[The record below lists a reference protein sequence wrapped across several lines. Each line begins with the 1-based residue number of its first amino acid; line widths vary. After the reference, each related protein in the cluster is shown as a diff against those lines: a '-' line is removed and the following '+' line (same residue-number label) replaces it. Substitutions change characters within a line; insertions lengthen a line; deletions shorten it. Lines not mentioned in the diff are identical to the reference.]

1 MDLHRLI
8 SLAIICAFFIPA
20 AALAQDDEMS
30 FGVDDLDEWEDEW
43 EDDGDEM
50 TFAPDDFDD
59 ASTYDSAEEAAQIL
73 DVGVVVIPSEALDD
87 IQRAEI
93 QAALL
98 EVVRQ
103 IPNITAYGDSD
114 LLPALMDR
122 DPEYCSRESLC
133 LAGVGRNAG
142 VQRIV
147 QARIERAGSSYRLD
161 LDYFDVRDRIFV
173 AYHSKTG
180 LASINS
186 LKEALKPGVNDIFN
200 IRVRRDDDSFVD
212 DAVVN
217 VQKIMA
223 FSTAGL
229 SVAALA
235 TGIFFGHRVN
245 TQKEEL
251 AQYKQDEEGRYE
263 NFTQV
268 QAHEMQRQMQTD
280 ALAANLFYAVAGI
293 SGATSITL
301 FILNSQKGSK
311 DRQAASDG
319 ERPWYSAIEVTPRLN
334 RDGVG
339 VGARLTF

>member
-1 MDLHRLI
+1 MNLHRLI
-8 SLAIICAFFIPA
+8 SLAIFCAFFIPA

-30 FGVDDLDEWEDEW
+30 FDLDDIDDWEDEW

-50 TFAPDDFDD
+50 TFAPDDLD
-59 ASTYDSAEEAAQIL
+59 APAFDSAAEATQIL
-73 DVGVVVIPSEALDD
+73 DVGVVVVPSPALND

-93 QAALL
+93 QDALL
-98 EVVRQ
+98 EIVRE
-103 IPNITAYGDSD
+103 IPNIVAYGDGD

-147 QARIERAGSSYRLD
+147 QARVERSGSTYRLD

-180 LASINS
+180 LSTVGA
-186 LKEALKPGVNDIFN
+186 LKEALQPAVNDIFN
-200 IRVRRDDDSFVD
+200 IRVRRQGDEFVD

-217 VQKIMA
+217 IQKIMA

-229 SVAALA
+229 AVAAA
-235 TGIFFGHRVN
+235 GTGVFFGNRVN

-251 AQYKQDEEGRYE
+251 ASFATDEEGRYE
-263 NFTQV
+263 SLTQV
-268 QAHEMQRQMQTD
+268 EAHEMQRQMQSD

-293 SGATSITL
+293 SGVTSITL
-301 FILNSQKGSK
+301 FILNSKKGGQ
-311 DRQAASDG
+311 DRQAAS
-319 ERPWYSAIEVTPRLN
+319 EQEQPWYSTLQVSPKLDRH
-334 RDGVG
+334 GVG
-339 VGARLTF
+339 FGARLTF